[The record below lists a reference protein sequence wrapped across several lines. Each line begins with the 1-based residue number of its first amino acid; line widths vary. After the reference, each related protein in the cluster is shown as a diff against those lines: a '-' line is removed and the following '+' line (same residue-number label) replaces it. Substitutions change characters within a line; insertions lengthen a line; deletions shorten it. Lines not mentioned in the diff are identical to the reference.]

1 MTRMRE
7 STPDRISAPFHLLKK
22 WENASRPSFSPM
34 LLSQQGHL
42 APPLLTSSAYF
53 SPSPPSAYFFSLPSA
68 YFSPSPP
75 PSLVWT
81 THPEPCQIS
90 PLCSDSSW
98 SPNSWPVPTG
108 AVKQDPSL
116 ASKQTLLTDFPA
128 MRLQC
133 AAPLVFRPCSS
144 SSARLKCHESQLLVT
159 TPSVTLLIWLTSLQN
174 NIG

>member
-1 MTRMRE
+1 MRG
-7 STPDRISAPFHLLKK
+7 STPDRTSAPFHLLKK

-34 LLSQQGHL
+34 LLSQQNHL
-42 APPLLTSSAYF
+42 APPLLTS
-53 SPSPPSAYFFSLPSA
+53 SA

-90 PLCSDSSW
+90 PLSSDSSW

-116 ASKQTLLTDFPA
+116 ASKQTLLTDFLA

-144 SSARLKCHESQLLVT
+144 SSVRLKCHESQLLVT
-159 TPSVTLLIWLTSLQN
+159 TPSVTLFIWLTSIQN
-174 NIG
+174 NTG

>member
-1 MTRMRE
+1 ML
-7 STPDRISAPFHLLKK
+7 PAIF
-22 WENASRPSFSPM
+22 FSHVTKPAGPPGTSSSHF
-34 LLSQQGHL
+34 LCLVLSL
-42 APPLLTSSAYF
+42 TSLCLFLLTS
-53 SPSPPSAYFFSLPSA
+53 SA

-98 SPNSWPVPTG
+98 PPNSWPVPTG

-159 TPSVTLLIWLTSLQN
+159 TPSVTLLIWLTSIQN